1 MMMQQLQLEF
11 SWNRALKPKG
21 EARRAKAAVHQVP
34 AASEADDPLNQVT
47 MEEVIRTKNLMI
59 ALKRVLAN
67 KGSSGVDGMSV
78 EALEDHLKRHWP
90 QMREQLITGGYK
102 PQPVMRV
109 LIPKPGG
116 GTRELGVPTVIDRF
130 IQQALHQVLSPFY
143 DETFSASSFG
153 FRPGRSA
160 HQAVRQAKRYIEQG
174 HEWVVDIDLE
184 KYFDRINHD
193 ILMSRLARRILDKRI
208 LKLIRLYLQ
217 AGVMVDGV
225 VIRRHLGTPQGG
237 PLSPLLSNVLL
248 DELDKELERRGH
260 KFCRYADDA
269 NVYVRSERAGQR
281 VMESVERFL
290 WKRLKLRINR
300 HKSAVDRPQHRQFL
314 GFSFTSGK
322 RLKIKLSD
330 KALQYV
336 KYRIRQITR
345 RSRGVSLLQVVKELN
360 IYLTGWIGYYRL
372 IETSTTLRDLDSW
385 IRRRL
390 RCFVMKKWIN
400 NCHTRLKNLCQLG
413 VSETNAAPVAY
424 SRKGPWVMSN
434 FKPVKVAMPNSFF
447 VSKGLLFL
455 NGRHTCLIKST

>member
-1 MMMQQLQLEF
+1 MQQLQLNF
-11 SWNRALKPKG
+11 TWNRTLNPKG
-21 EARRAKAAVHQVP
+21 EARQGKAAVHQVP
-34 AASEADDPLNQVT
+34 AASEADDPLNRVA
-47 MEEVIRTKNLMI
+47 MEEVVRRENLKI

-78 EALEDHLKRHWP
+78 EELKDHLKLNWP
-90 QMREQLITGGYK
+90 QIREQLIIGGYK

-109 LIPKPGG
+109 SIPKPGG

-130 IQQALHQVLSPFY
+130 IQQALHQVLSPLY
-143 DETFSASSFG
+143 DETFSISSFG

-193 ILMSRLARRILDKRI
+193 ILMGRLARRISDKRI

-217 AGVMVDGV
+217 AGAMVHGV
-225 VIRRHLGTPQGG
+225 VIRRHQGAPQGG
-237 PLSPLLSNVLL
+237 PLSPLLSNILL

-290 WKRLKLRINR
+290 QKRLKLKINR
-300 HKSAVDRPQHRQFL
+300 RKSAVDKPQRRQFL

-322 RLKIKLSD
+322 QLKIKVSD
-330 KALQYV
+330 KALRNV

-345 RSRGVSLLQVVKELN
+345 RSRGISISQVVKELN
-360 IYLTGWIGYYRL
+360 RYLTGWIGYYRL
-372 IETSTTLRDLDSW
+372 IETPTTLRDLDSW

-400 NCHTRLKNLCQLG
+400 NCRTRFRNLCRMG
-413 VSETNAAPVAY
+413 VSEKNAAHVAI

-434 FKPVKVAMPNSFF
+434 FKPVKVAMPNRFF
-447 VSKGLLFL
+447 ASMGLMFL
-455 NGRHTCLIKST
+455 IGRHTHLIKAT

>member
-1 MMMQQLQLEF
+1 MQQLHLKF
-11 SWNRALKPKG
+11 SWNRALNPEG
-21 EARRAKAAVHQVP
+21 EARKGKAAERQVS
-34 AASEADDPLNQVT
+34 AASGADDPLNRVT
-47 MEEVIRTKNLMI
+47 MEGVVRRENLLI
-59 ALKRVLAN
+59 ALKAVLAN
-67 KGSSGVDGMSV
+67 KGSGGVDGMSV
-78 EALEDHLKRHWP
+78 EELKDHLKLHWP
-90 QMREQLITGGYK
+90 QIREQLIAGGYK

-116 GTRELGVPTVIDRF
+116 GTRELGIPTVIDRL
-130 IQQALHQVLSPFY
+130 IQQALHQVLSPLY

-174 HEWVVDIDLE
+174 YEWVVDIDLE

-193 ILMSRLARRILDKRI
+193 ILMGRLARRISDKRI

-217 AGVMVDGV
+217 AGVMLHGV
-225 VIRRHLGTPQGG
+225 EIRRHQGTPQGG
-237 PLSPLLSNVLL
+237 PLSPLLSNILL
-248 DELDKELERRGH
+248 DELDKELEKRGH

-290 WKRLKLRINR
+290 RKRLKLRINR

-322 RLKIKLSD
+322 QLKIKLSD
-330 KALQYV
+330 KALKNV
-336 KYRIRQITR
+336 KYRVRQITR
-345 RSRGVSLLQVVKELN
+345 RSRGVALSQVVKELN
-360 IYLTGWIGYYRL
+360 RYLTGWAGYYRL

-390 RCFVMKKWIN
+390 RCFVVKKWIN
-400 NCHTRLKNLCQLG
+400 NCHTRFKNLCRLG
-413 VSETNAAPVAY
+413 VSEKNAAPAAG

-455 NGRHTCLIKST
+455 NNRHSHLIKST